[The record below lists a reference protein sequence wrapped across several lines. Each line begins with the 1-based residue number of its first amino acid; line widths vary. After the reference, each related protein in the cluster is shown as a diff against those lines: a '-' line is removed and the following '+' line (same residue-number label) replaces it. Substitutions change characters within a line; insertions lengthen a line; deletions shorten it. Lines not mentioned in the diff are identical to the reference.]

1 MTERTLRDIRSAAIS
16 AHQSGKLDTALRD
29 YADYL
34 AARPDDAQMWSN
46 YGALLRRIKQYH
58 NAERAHR
65 RAYDIDPANTVVR
78 ANFANILSD
87 LGKYEE
93 SIALRKL
100 LLADDPDLPEQHSL
114 IGRCLRGMGRY
125 AEAVDYLSPLIP
137 QFPDYHDMSLQAAMS
152 ALALGDYEKAFD
164 LYKARWDLGELTK
177 RDLSFPEWKGE
188 PLDGKTILVLPEQG
202 FGDCV
207 LMARHLPDLKRLGA
221 KTVIVLAEKPLL
233 RLFQGLPG
241 ADHVVN
247 SINPKS
253 EADYWINM
261 MDLGGIALKSDADLR
276 SPTELSIPEDS
287 RVRARAITAPYRDRF
302 KVGIV
307 WTGSVTYKAN
317 AFRSFSHTD
326 FLPLTDLK
334 NVQLFSLY
342 KGPMIDAFYAD
353 GSAGLI
359 VDAASSDRDFA
370 DCAATMEEMDLI
382 ISSDTATA
390 HIAGSLGLP
399 TWVVLHSDAFW
410 VYRHIGD
417 TTPWYPTMRL
427 FRQHQALKWD
437 EVMGRVRV
445 ELERKVAAHG

>member
-1 MTERTLRDIRSAAIS
+1 
-16 AHQSGKLDTALRD
+16 
-29 YADYL
+29 
-34 AARPDDAQMWSN
+34 
-46 YGALLRRIKQYH
+46 
-58 NAERAHR
+58 
-65 RAYDIDPANTVVR
+65 
-78 ANFANILSD
+78 
-87 LGKYEE
+87 
-93 SIALRKL
+93 
-100 LLADDPDLPEQHSL
+100 
-114 IGRCLRGMGRY
+114 
-125 AEAVDYLSPLIP
+125 
-137 QFPDYHDMSLQAAMS
+137 
-152 ALALGDYEKAFD
+152 
-164 LYKARWDLGELTK
+164 
-177 RDLSFPEWKGE
+177 
-188 PLDGKTILVLPEQG
+188 
-202 FGDCV
+202 
-207 LMARHLPDLKRLGA
+207 
-221 KTVIVLAEKPLL
+221 
-233 RLFQGLPG
+233 
-241 ADHVVN
+241 
-247 SINPKS
+247 
-253 EADYWINM
+253 M

>member
-1 MTERTLRDIRSAAIS
+1 MTERTAREIRSAAIS

-65 RAYDIDPANTVVR
+65 RAYDIDPENTVVQ

-87 LGKYEE
+87 LGKCEE

-100 LLADDPDLPEQHSL
+100 LLAEDPNLPEQHSL

-125 AEAVDYLSPLIP
+125 EEAVEYLSPLIP

-177 RDLSFPEWKGE
+177 RDLSFPEWNGE

-202 FGDCV
+202 FGDCI

-221 KTVIVLAEKPLL
+221 KTVTVLAEKPLF
-233 RLFQGLPG
+233 RLFHSLSG
-241 ADHVVN
+241 ADRVVS
-247 SINPKS
+247 SINAKS

-261 MDLGGIALKSDADLR
+261 MDLGGIALKTDADLR
-276 SPTELSIPEDS
+276 HPTQLSIPEDS
-287 RVRARAITAPYRDRF
+287 RIRARAITAPYRDKF
-302 KVGIV
+302 KVGVV

-326 FLPLTDLK
+326 FLPLADVK
-334 NVQLFSLY
+334 SVQLFSLY

-410 VYRHIGD
+410 VYRHSGD

-427 FRQHQALKWD
+427 FRQQEALKWD

>member
-1 MTERTLRDIRSAAIS
+1 MTERTLRDIRAAAIS

-34 AARPDDAQMWSN
+34 AERPDDAQMWSN

-65 RAYDIDPANTVVR
+65 RAYAIDPESTVVR

-93 SIALRKL
+93 SITLRKL
-100 LLADDPDLPEQHSL
+100 LLSDDPNLPEQHSL

-125 AEAVDYLSPLIP
+125 AEAIDYLSSFIP
-137 QFPDYHDMSLQAAMS
+137 QFPDYHDMALQAAMS
-152 ALALGDYEKAFD
+152 ALALGQYDQAFE
-164 LYKARWDLGELTK
+164 LYKARWHLDELTK
-177 RDLSFPEWKGE
+177 RDLSFPEWNGE
-188 PLDGKTILVLPEQG
+188 PLDGKTVVVLPEQG

-221 KTVIVLAEKPLL
+221 KTVTVLAEKPLF

-241 ADHVVN
+241 SDHVVS

-261 MDLGGIALKSDADLR
+261 MDLGRIALKTDADLR
-276 SPTELSIPEDS
+276 RPTQLSIPEDA
-287 RVRARAITAPYRDRF
+287 RIRARAITAPYRDKF
-302 KVGIV
+302 KVGVV
-307 WTGSVTYKAN
+307 WSGSVTYKAN

-326 FLPLTDLK
+326 FLPLTDVK
-334 NVQLFSLY
+334 SVQLFSLY
-342 KGPMIDAFYAD
+342 KGPMLDAFYAD

-410 VYRHIGD
+410 VYRHSGE
-417 TTPWYPTMRL
+417 TTPWYPSMRL
-427 FRQHQALKWD
+427 FRQQQALKWD
-437 EVMGRVRV
+437 EVFGRVRV